1 MNELARGCVCVN
13 DRISLHTGYRY
24 TTIYSCMCENYHVS
38 GSLDRAYVLIPFN
51 RSYIDAHGFG
61 DALATTVQTAAEAS
75 R

>member
-1 MNELARGCVCVN
+1 MSSRAAASVN
-13 DRISLHTGYRY
+13 DRISLHG
-24 TTIYSCMCENYHVS
+24 IYILLFYMCENYHVS
-38 GSLDRAYVLIPFN
+38 GSLDRAYVLIQFN